1 VKEQEM
7 KQFVGL
13 PIEAIVLD
21 SRMIVNGTLIQVVNG
36 HVKFSSIEDLF
47 VLVHGKRLSI
57 KLMLAGSFADLG
69 GLLKEVCF
77 PCSMFDKCRI
87 LNMKG

>member
-1 VKEQEM
+1 MKEHEM
-7 KQFVGL
+7 KQFVGM

-21 SRMIVNGTLIQVVNG
+21 SRMIIKGMLRQVVNG

-57 KLMLAGSFADLG
+57 KFMLAGSFADLDA
-69 GLLKEVCF
+69 LLNEVCF
-77 PCSMFDKCRI
+77 PCGIFDKCRV
-87 LNMKG
+87 LKMGS